1 MMTTGSALTGLA
13 SVRALLAEADPKGAL
28 VPCGLQELIVG
39 SDVLGRVAD
48 AVTSVSPAFAGDSR
62 RVVVLV
68 DETPILRRSP
78 DGLTQ
83 DVKDEVVRVLSAESD
98 VHRAVLSDG
107 HPELHVTASVV
118 DDACAACQGADVIVA
133 VGGGTISDISKLAAA
148 ALPGIPVVTVMTA
161 ASVDGYSDNVS
172 VTLRDGVKRT
182 VPSVWPD
189 VVLADAET
197 VAGAPSRMNRA
208 GYGEMTSMYVAPA
221 DWRLAALVEVDM
233 SFHPG
238 PVVLLDALGAGLD
251 ESAPGIGDGDPEAVQ
266 RLTWALTLRGIAT
279 GVAGSTACLSG
290 VEHLVSHMLDLRA
303 AQLHLPTGLHG
314 EQVGAGS
321 VIAACAWEMLH
332 ERLAAAPASRVVPAT
347 LDPDAAEELVHAAFD
362 PLDRTGRISHECW
375 RDYSRKLT
383 RITERLPR
391 VNEVLAGW
399 SGHAGELQAM
409 VRPSHVI
416 ARGLASAGTP
426 VVLEDLGPDVDASTA
441 RWAVQNCGLMRDRF
455 TVVDLLTVLDW
466 WQPADVDEV
475 EARVNDAVARAGAGA

>member
-1 MMTTGSALTGLA
+1 
-13 SVRALLAEADPKGAL
+13 
-28 VPCGLQELIVG
+28 
-39 SDVLGRVAD
+39 
-48 AVTSVSPAFAGDSR
+48 
-62 RVVVLV
+62 
-68 DETPILRRSP
+68 
-78 DGLTQ
+78 
-83 DVKDEVVRVLSAESD
+83 
-98 VHRAVLSDG
+98 
-107 HPELHVTASVV
+107 
-118 DDACAACQGADVIVA
+118 
-133 VGGGTISDISKLAAA
+133 
-148 ALPGIPVVTVMTA
+148 
-161 ASVDGYSDNVS
+161 
-172 VTLRDGVKRT
+172 
-182 VPSVWPD
+182 
-189 VVLADAET
+189 
-197 VAGAPSRMNRA
+197 MNRA

-221 DWRLAALVEVDM
+221 DWRLAALAGMDT

-238 PVVLLDALGAGLD
+238 PVVLLEALGAGLD
-251 ESAPGIGDGDPEAVQ
+251 DSAPGVGAGDPDAVQ

-332 ERLAAAPASRVVPAT
+332 ERLAAAPGSRVVPAT
-347 LDPDAAEELVHAAFD
+347 LDPEAAEELVHAAFD
-362 PLDRTGRISHECW
+362 PLDRTGRISDECW
-375 RDYSRKLT
+375 RDYSRKLS

-399 SGHAGELQAM
+399 TGHAGELQAI

-416 ARGLASAGTP
+416 ARGLAAAGTP
-426 VVLEDLGPDVDASTA
+426 VDLEDLGPDVDASTA

-475 EARVNDAVARAGAGA
+475 EARVKDAVARAGAEA